1 MANRRQRRSAAQAT
15 SQSALNAFKSSALP
29 QSFDPTDEMPEPSA
43 QEVSFATRMF
53 ENLRIVSHPSKLTVL
68 QEWCEYFHEIRG
80 WTKEKTIVVVV
91 ANALPWRDRPLPD
104 TDNATTRHF
113 TPFQGVA
120 QTLSADVEQVN
131 LEGMD

>member
-15 SQSALNAFKSSALP
+15 SQPVLNAFISSSLP
-29 QSFDPTDEMPEPSA
+29 QSFDPTDEMPAPSA
-43 QEVSFATRMF
+43 QEVSFAMEMF
-53 ENLRIVSHPSKLTVL
+53 ENLRIVSHPNKLTVL
-68 QEWCEYFHEIRG
+68 QEWCKYFHDIRG

-91 ANALPWRDRPLPD
+91 ANAVSLVVASPPSTLD
-104 TDNATTRHF
+104 AETRHF

>member
-29 QSFDPTDEMPEPSA
+29 QSFNPTDEMPEPSA
-43 QEVSFATRMF
+43 QEVSFAMRMF

-80 WTKEKTIVVVV
+80 WTKEKTIVVAV
-91 ANALPWRDRPLPD
+91 ANVVSLVVVSPPTTL
-104 TDNATTRHF
+104 TVETRHF
-113 TPFQGVA
+113 TPFQGVG
-120 QTLSADVEQVN
+120 QTLSVDVEQLN
-131 LEGMD
+131 LECMD

>member
-15 SQSALNAFKSSALP
+15 SQPELDAFMTGLHQA
-29 QSFDPTDEMPEPSA
+29 DDMPEPSA
-43 QEVSFATRMF
+43 QEVSSAMRTFDAIRECPRTH
-53 ENLRIVSHPSKLTVL
+53 VKLQKL
-68 QEWCEYFHEIRG
+68 YKYFHEIRG

-91 ANALPWRDRPLPD
+91 ANALPWRDRLLPD
-104 TDNATTRHF
+104 TDNATTIHF

>member
-15 SQSALNAFKSSALP
+15 SQHLLSAFISSALP
-29 QSFDPTDEMPEPSA
+29 QSFDPTDEMPEPGT
-43 QEVSFATRMF
+43 QEVSFAMRAF
-53 ENLRIVSHPSKLTVL
+53 EALRESPYANMVPKL
-68 QEWCEYFHEIRG
+68 QEWCKYFHDIRG

-91 ANALPWRDRPLPD
+91 ANVDSLVVASPPSTLDAE
-104 TDNATTRHF
+104 TGHF

-120 QTLSADVEQVN
+120 QTLSEDVEQVN

>member
-15 SQSALNAFKSSALP
+15 SQPALNALTYRALP
-29 QSFDPTDEMPEPSA
+29 QSFDPTDEMPKPSA
-43 QEVSFATRMF
+43 QEVSFAVRAF
-53 ENLRIVSHPSKLTVL
+53 DALRESPYANMVPKL
-68 QEWCEYFHEIRG
+68 QEWCKYFHDIRG

-91 ANALPWRDRPLPD
+91 ANAVSLVVASPPSTLD
-104 TDNATTRHF
+104 AETRHF

>member
-15 SQSALNAFKSSALP
+15 SQPELDAFMTGLHQA
-29 QSFDPTDEMPEPSA
+29 DDMPEPSA
-43 QEVSFATRMF
+43 QEVSSAMRAFDAIRECPRTH
-53 ENLRIVSHPSKLTVL
+53 VKLQTL
-68 QEWCEYFHEIRG
+68 CKYFHEIHG

-91 ANALPWRDRPLPD
+91 ANALPWRDRLLPD
-104 TDNATTRHF
+104 TDNATTIHF

>member
-15 SQSALNAFKSSALP
+15 SQSDRNAHTYISLP
-29 QSFDPTDEMPEPSA
+29 QNFDPTDEMPEPSA
-43 QEVSFATRMF
+43 QEVSFAVRAF
-53 ENLRIVSHPSKLTVL
+53 DALRESPYANIVPKL

-80 WTKEKTIVVVV
+80 WTKEKTIVVAV
-91 ANALPWRDRPLPD
+91 ANIDSLMVASPPSTL
-104 TDNATTRHF
+104 NAETRHF

-131 LEGMD
+131 LEDMD